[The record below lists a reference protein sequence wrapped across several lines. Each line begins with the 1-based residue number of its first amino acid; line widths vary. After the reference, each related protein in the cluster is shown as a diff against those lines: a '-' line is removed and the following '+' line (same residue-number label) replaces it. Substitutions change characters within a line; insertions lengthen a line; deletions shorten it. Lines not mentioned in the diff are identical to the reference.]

1 MPKMVKEKPE
11 SIVYLVMLQKLKV
24 SRAAELGAA
33 AAAETVGWQETGERC
48 FI

>member
-33 AAAETVGWQETGERC
+33 AETVGWRQTGERC